1 MHGTARKQDFARL
14 YSELGLRPGCSLSEL
29 KHAYR
34 RRIAELHPDRGGM
47 PAPRPG
53 DTRLPLTDLIALYA
67 AASDFHQ
74 RYGRL
79 PGAPARRGLPLKPA
93 PWRTAAP
100 HAMASPAMEVE
111 RGDRFGFSGPSTGAE
126 PEERGAIPFAR
137 TLIVAIVLIF
147 LVLTLQG
154 VWDLLISS
162 DRQDH
167 VPTPTGVVPHAPPR
181 DTPEPAPTDPAD

>member
-1 MHGTARKQDFARL
+1 MHGAARKQDFARL

-34 RRIAELHPDRGGM
+34 RRIAELHPDRRG
-47 PAPRPG
+47 ALSPRPG
-53 DTRLPLTDLIALYA
+53 DSRLPLTDLIALYA
-67 AASDFHQ
+67 AAADFHQ

-93 PWRTAAP
+93 PWRPAGP
-100 HAMASPAMEVE
+100 HAVPSPFEIE
-111 RGDRFGFSGPSTGAE
+111 RGDRFGASGHSAGAE
-126 PEERGAIPFAR
+126 PPEEIGTIPFAR

-167 VPTPTGVVPHAPPR
+167 VPTPTGVVPRAPPQ
-181 DTPEPAPTDPAD
+181 DAPEAAPAEPVD